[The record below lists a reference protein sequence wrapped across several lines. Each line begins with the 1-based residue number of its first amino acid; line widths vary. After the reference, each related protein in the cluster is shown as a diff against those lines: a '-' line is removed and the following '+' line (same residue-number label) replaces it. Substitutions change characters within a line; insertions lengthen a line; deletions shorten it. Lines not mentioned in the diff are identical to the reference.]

1 MQKSLELMQ
10 RRNRRLLEIN
20 AEQSRAIAKLY
31 GAVVVLIGE
40 WDKLDR
46 PGYRG
51 AAEVARRVDKNKIKE
66 ARNILKEIK
75 L

>member
-31 GAVVVLIGE
+31 TLLT
-40 WDKLDR
+40 KLR
-46 PGYRG
+46 PHIVALSKTEVKVYRG
-51 AAEVARRVDKNKIKE
+51 DPVYKNLIKE
-66 ARNILKEIK
+66 IDEIK